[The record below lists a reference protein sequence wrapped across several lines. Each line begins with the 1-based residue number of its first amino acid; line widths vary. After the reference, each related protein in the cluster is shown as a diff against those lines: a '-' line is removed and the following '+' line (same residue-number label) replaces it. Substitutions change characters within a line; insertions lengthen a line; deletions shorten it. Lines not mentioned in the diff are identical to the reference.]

1 MFVVAIVAVAVLA
14 GVLLANQ
21 PANPQPLPPTTQT
34 TQQDCGCGVPENP
47 RGPR

>member
-21 PANPQPLPPTTQT
+21 PANPQPLPPSTQT
-34 TQQDCGCGVPENP
+34 TQDCGCGVPDSP